1 MCVFDVG
8 IYIVRVQAESEPK
21 VFLSARLSGKTAW
34 TQPCQECNV
43 QIWKTSWGQTEGS
56 WCRLERGRSIDGIF
70 WMMSYSS
77 RYTHTE
83 TLYLENIFLIMYN
96 VPRTWSRLLI
106 SVSHIGPLVAEFLG
120 NIQLWVCLMLHPF
133 VNVSW
138 RKDAFLVICDTES
151 WGLRGNSGQVPRP
164 SRNELPVRGLWS
176 YIGVVLICV
185 EFAAQWAGNPDGQKW
200 MLTKYMGEDAE
211 GAWRLHDNFVNDLV
225 DSDWMK
231 GFVDSGRLW
240 VDSAFLWF
248 GQSKGKHCFNRFPPW
263 HVL

>member
-1 MCVFDVG
+1 MC
-8 IYIVRVQAESEPK
+8 
-21 VFLSARLSGKTAW
+21 
-34 TQPCQECNV
+34 
-43 QIWKTSWGQTEGS
+43 
-56 WCRLERGRSIDGIF
+56 
-70 WMMSYSS
+70 
-77 RYTHTE
+77 
-83 TLYLENIFLIMYN
+83 LIIYN
-96 VPRTWSRLLI
+96 VLRTWSRLLI
-106 SVSHIGPLVAEFLG
+106 SVSDIGPLVAEFLG

-164 SRNELPVRGLWS
+164 SRNELPLRGLWS

-185 EFAAQWAGNPDGQKW
+185 EFAAHWAGNPDGQKW

-211 GAWRLHDNFVNDLV
+211 GAWRLHDKFVNDLV

-248 GQSKGKHCFNRFPPW
+248 GQSKGKALLQSFSSLACAWDFANGSGSNLHYAT
-263 HVL
+263 VLPSMKKYNKFLKQNQVLQGTSKRSIFELFT